1 MMRVVIK
8 PIFGI
13 DKASVERA
21 REELARALS
30 FRGNVISAEANGPNV
45 IVMFEINPQWDLP
58 TQKKLNYLKECI
70 PTEVR
75 STFRVLSVSD
85 DRHN

>member
-1 MMRVVIK
+1 MMRVIIK

-21 REELARALS
+21 REELVRALS

-45 IVMFEINPQWDLP
+45 IVRFEINPQWDLP
-58 TQKKLNYLKECI
+58 AQRKVSYLKECI
-70 PTEVR
+70 PAKVR
-75 STFRVLSVSD
+75 STFRVLGVSE
-85 DRHN
+85 DRHD

>member
-1 MMRVVIK
+1 MMRVIIK

-21 REELARALS
+21 RGELVRALS

-45 IVMFEINPQWDLP
+45 IVRFEINPQWDLLA
-58 TQKKLNYLKECI
+58 QKKVNYLKESI
-70 PTEVR
+70 PAKVR
-75 STFRVLSVSD
+75 STFRVLSVSED
-85 DRHN
+85 NHN